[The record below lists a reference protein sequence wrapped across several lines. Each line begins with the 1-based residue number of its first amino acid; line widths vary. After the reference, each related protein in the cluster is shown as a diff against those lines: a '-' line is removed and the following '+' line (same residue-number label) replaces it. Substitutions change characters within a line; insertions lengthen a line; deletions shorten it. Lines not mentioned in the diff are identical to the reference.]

1 MHLTREPERNDNVRK
16 ERRKIVEKISKTIC
30 NATESRKK
38 DQGSRRFILRWLLR
52 KDIER
57 DNTRNVTDNRIDVT
71 YRKRY
76 NNRVNRIYLIC
87 LGTYKAEKRRTNE
100 NTLRNIDGR
109 WIRDSHVGAM
119 G

>member
-1 MHLTREPERNDNVRK
+1 M
-16 ERRKIVEKISKTIC
+16 
-30 NATESRKK
+30 
-38 DQGSRRFILRWLLR
+38 
-52 KDIER
+52 
-57 DNTRNVTDNRIDVT
+57 TDDGIDVT

-87 LGTYKAEKRRTNE
+87 LDMYKAEKRRTNE

-119 G
+119 LQW